1 MAVDVTRVNVFGGSF
16 FGNLLTALCFGVL
29 TVQTSSYYH
38 AFPNDRRPVKLVVA
52 FLWTLQAFQLVC
64 VTWSL
69 YWWLVI
75 NYRNPLVL
83 GWATWEFSTYQ
94 ITTVF
99 ASATVQTFF
108 AHRVY
113 SLSANLYV
121 GVLVLVLVLL
131 KLGLGVA
138 TSIKVKTNLEFQAVL
153 KDCKWLVV
161 SWFTI
166 QTTADI
172 MITTCMCLLLRRR
185 RTGFQKTDSVINRMV
200 LYTISTGLITSV
212 LSVFLPVVFATYGFH
227 VSGLAIALPLPT
239 LYPITMLANLHMR
252 TSLRARLDT
261 PTPLELISYSIK
273 KRMRRNAAD
282 HRSEERPRA
291 TRMNISPE
299 AICDDVNMQPMFN
312 DPLSIVVT
320 CQNRDTN
327 VRFAVVQGPVLGG
340 T

>member
-1 MAVDVTRVNVFGGSF
+1 MAVNVTRVNVFGGSF
-16 FGNLLTALCFGVL
+16 FGDLLTAFSV
-29 TVQTSSYYH
+29 SSSLKDGHDSTNLIYYH
-38 AFPNDRRPVKLVVA
+38 AFPNDRRPVKLLVA

-75 NYRNPLVL
+75 NYHNPLVL
-83 GWATWEFSTYQ
+83 GRATWEFSTYQ

-99 ASATVQTFF
+99 ASVTVQTFF

-113 SLSANLYV
+113 SLSANPHV

-131 KLGLGVA
+131 QLGLGVA
-138 TSIKVKTNLEFQAVL
+138 TSIKVNTNLEFQAVL
-153 KDCKWLVV
+153 KDYNRRYCDYDMYV
-161 SWFTI
+161 SLIATS
-166 QTTADI
+166 ADG
-172 MITTCMCLLLRRR
+172 LPE
-185 RTGFQKTDSVINRMV
+185 
-200 LYTISTGLITSV
+200 YGLITSV

-282 HRSEERPRA
+282 HRSEERPHD
-291 TRMNISPE
+291 TRMNIPPE
-299 AICDDVNMQPMFN
+299 AICNDVNIQPMFN